1 MPNIPSSVAQTPA
14 KKRKLSSVPT
24 SSIAPRNLASID
36 VPLPQ
41 QPIQNDREE
50 QLSNEEAVVEPSIG
64 DSSAPESISNG
75 SGGHLNIEQVEVED
89 SILNSEVYKI
99 YCREKDPEEAM
110 KKIKELKNCISFQ
123 KSTMPIPD
131 EEDFKNACETAL
143 DRFWKLGPRWGGSK
157 FDKIKNFVNEDITL
171 AQLSEH
177 DDKINIVH
185 IFIHHLTWI
194 RMLVP
199 NGYEFW
205 YIVNFDKGPRQ
216 SKWYRAESTIK
227 FEDCM
232 LARLNV
238 IGLKN
243 STISKLDYYPMKSKK
258 WFDFAKELIRGS
270 GHHLVDVEG
279 LQSYEKGMLY
289 DTNHQ

>member
-157 FDKIKNFVNEDITL
+157 FNKI
-171 AQLSEH
+171 
-177 DDKINIVH
+177 
-185 IFIHHLTWI
+185 
-194 RMLVP
+194 
-199 NGYEFW
+199 
-205 YIVNFDKGPRQ
+205 
-216 SKWYRAESTIK
+216 
-227 FEDCM
+227 
-232 LARLNV
+232 
-238 IGLKN
+238 
-243 STISKLDYYPMKSKK
+243 
-258 WFDFAKELIRGS
+258 
-270 GHHLVDVEG
+270 
-279 LQSYEKGMLY
+279 
-289 DTNHQ
+289 